1 MKRIIISIVL
11 MLASTHNLFA
21 PNVLPTNTKNKPET
35 VPLELEIHRIQTF
48 IDANK
53 PVAAGTYLP
62 YAQDLLKQ
70 IKMYLTGTDVLE
82 YERRLE
88 DMKNTIEIQKDFQK
102 KKYGK
107 LLEVN

>member
-1 MKRIIISIVL
+1 
-11 MLASTHNLFA
+11 MLAYANYVFA
-21 PNVLPTNTKNKPET
+21 PNVLPANIKNKTDT
-35 VPLELEIHRIQTF
+35 VPLELEIKRVQSY

-70 IKMYLTGTDVLE
+70 IRMYLSNADVLE

-88 DMKNTIEIQKDFQK
+88 DMKNTIEIQKDFQM

-107 LLEVN
+107 LVEVN

>member
-1 MKRIIISIVL
+1 MKKIVISI
-11 MLASTHNLFA
+11 MLILACANNLFA
-21 PNVLPTNTKNKPET
+21 PNVLPANVKNKTDT
-35 VPLELEIHRIQTF
+35 VPLELEIKRIQSY

-70 IKMYLTGTDVLE
+70 IKMYLSNADVLE
-82 YERRLE
+82 YERRLD
-88 DMKNTIEIQKDFQK
+88 DMKNTIEIQKDFQM

-107 LLEVN
+107 LVEVN